1 MSASGAVETV
11 RRGVAAAGAA
21 LFGVF
26 ALAAPAATHASVQA
40 AAADVYTMSAGRL
53 GATTA
58 AVLALIG
65 VIVAGRHPH
74 AFLPRRARANHPFGT
89 A

>member
-26 ALAAPAATHASVQA
+26 ALAAPAAAHASVQA
-40 AAADVYTMSAGRL
+40 AAADVYTMSAGL

-74 AFLPRRARANHPFGT
+74 AFLSRRARANHPFGT